1 MKKIKLFTDSSEIFA
16 AFIDSRVD
24 PYNNIGFGAYLI
36 LNNENESLEELKEHI
51 KIKRFE
57 NTSSSKLEL
66 QTLLW
71 ALDEIADK
79 NVIIEVYTDCQNIIG
94 LENRRKK
101 LEKNHFYS
109 TSGKLMN
116 NHDLYKDFYLKL
128 DELSLSFI
136 KVNERNTLI
145 KLTNY
150 TSERLSEVFDVK
162 ILGESGVKNLMNM
175 FLTNEALIKDG
186 DIKLQGL
193 NTLDIIEQNCDK
205 ILMWESL
212 E

>member
-1 MKKIKLFTDSSEIFA
+1 MQKINLFTDSSLG
-16 AFIDSRVD
+16 
-24 PYNNIGFGAYLI
+24 PYNKIGFGAYLI
-36 LNNENESLEELKEHI
+36 LNDENESLEELNEHI

-71 ALDEIADK
+71 ALEEIA
-79 NVIIEVYTDCQNIIG
+79 NNNISIEIYTNCQNIIG

-150 TSERLSEVFDVK
+150 TLAKLLEVFDVK

>member
-1 MKKIKLFTDSSEIFA
+1 ME
-16 AFIDSRVD
+16 
-24 PYNNIGFGAYLI
+24 
-36 LNNENESLEELKEHI
+36 LN
-51 KIKRFE
+51 RF
-57 NTSSSKLEL
+57 
-66 QTLLW
+66 
-71 ALDEIADK
+71 
-79 NVIIEVYTDCQNIIG
+79 
-94 LENRRKK
+94 
-101 LEKNHFYS
+101 
-109 TSGKLMN
+109 
-116 NHDLYKDFYLKL
+116 
-128 DELSLSFI
+128 
-136 KVNERNTLI
+136 
-145 KLTNY
+145 

>member
-1 MKKIKLFTDSSEIFA
+1 MKKIKLFTDSSVNPQEK
-16 AFIDSRVD
+16 V
-24 PYNNIGFGAYLI
+24 GFGAYL
-36 LNNENESLEELKEHI
+36 LLKENNISFEDMKKDI
-51 KIKRFE
+51 KTKRFE
-57 NTSSSKLEL
+57 DTSSTKLEL

-71 ALDEIADK
+71 SLEEINDK
-79 NVIIEVYTDCQNIIG
+79 DVIIEIYTDCQNIIG
-94 LENRRKK
+94 LQDRRER
-101 LEKNHFYS
+101 LEKNNFHS
-109 TSGKLMN
+109 SAGKLMN

-150 TSERLSEVFDVK
+150 TLARLSEVFDVK

-175 FLTNEALIKDG
+175 FLANEALIKDG

-193 NTLDIIEQNCDK
+193 NTLDIIKQNCDK